1 METTN
6 KFLLNRKQNCKN
18 CNTTYKPKSNNS
30 KYCSVTCANKVY
42 YKRKFPNTKNIIN
55 KKFYCL
61 FCKTEFINKSHNQ
74 KKYCNSVC
82 KNKFKRQS
90 NDYKKWYKNYIK
102 SEKFKNCQKK
112 YQLST
117 HGSKKIKEI
126 RKKYQP
132 ILNQKLRIYKKTEKG
147 KRMNNYH
154 CALRYSRKKQRTP
167 KWISKQELFKIKQF
181 YLNRPIG
188 YEVDHIIP
196 LCGENVSGLH
206 VLKNLQYL
214 PAEKNRIKNKKFE
227 PYHV

>member
-6 KFLLNRKQNCKN
+6 KFLLNRKQNCEN
-18 CNTTYKPKSNNS
+18 CNNTYKPQSNNS
-30 KYCSVTCANKVY
+30 KYCSSSCK
-42 YKRKFPNTKNIIN
+42 YKGYRKGAT
-55 KKFYCL
+55 
-61 FCKTEFINKSHNQ
+61 
-74 KKYCNSVC
+74 
-82 KNKFKRQS
+82 
-90 NDYKKWYKNYIK
+90 YKKRYLIYIK
-102 SEKFKNCQKK
+102 SESFKNSQKK
-112 YQLST
+112 YRLSE
-117 HGSKKIKEI
+117 HGSKKLKEI
-126 RKKYQP
+126 AKKYQP
-132 ILNQKLRIYKKTEKG
+132 ILNKKLRIYKKTEKG

-167 KWISKQELFKIKQF
+167 KWITKQELFKIKQF